1 MTSLK
6 GKTLF
11 ISGGS
16 RGSGLASR
24 NSGSS
29 CPDDQR
35 VTPTRLTHW
44 PASAILKFASD
55 MAAVLSNVRC

>member
-35 VTPTRLTHW
+35 VTPLVLPIGQRLR
-44 PASAILKFASD
+44 F
-55 MAAVLSNVRC
+55 LSLLPTWRRC